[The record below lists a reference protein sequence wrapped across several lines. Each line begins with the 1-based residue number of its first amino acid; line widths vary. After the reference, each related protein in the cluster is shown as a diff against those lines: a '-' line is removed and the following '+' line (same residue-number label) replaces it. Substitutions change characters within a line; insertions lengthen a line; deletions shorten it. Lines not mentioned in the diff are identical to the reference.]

1 MIEMITARRKE
12 ERQSSPILQE
22 GQSSPIQAG
31 RAKQSDKKQQS
42 RFLNRNLLCCFL
54 LH

>member
-22 GQSSPIQAG
+22 GQSSPIQAEG
-31 RAKQSDKKQQS
+31 KISSTQKQQS